1 MKATLAIKIHVFF
14 DWCAMRISYLLGCLF
29 FWSVGSTFAIAQ
41 EATKPASSI
50 GHDTMIVL
58 DASGSMWGQID
69 GEAKISIAK
78 TVVGDVL
85 VDWDR
90 DTGLG
95 LIAYGHRREGDCG
108 DIETI
113 VPVAKETAAAVSTKV
128 KSLNPKGKTPI
139 TESMRQAAKALN
151 YTESGATVI
160 LVSDGLETCNADPCA
175 LAKELEAEGIDFTA
189 HIIGFGLKE
198 EEFKALQCIATETG
212 GQYFTANTADEL
224 AGAFLTTVKA
234 AKAAGNLGL
243 QVYSAACEECDP
255 YKNVSFIWSVFQVD
269 DEDNKTGQ
277 AVATG
282 VTQGFLAN
290 VKPGRYFLE
299 GTLDHNSNIAAHKI
313 IEVYDDRAT
322 KVTLVVPAGRVGV
335 SAISNADG
343 PAIKSD
349 MLYRFLGLEDEEG
362 KRVEYA
368 VSASPTDSLWL
379 PTGEYLVEATHGK
392 AKVSD
397 NFVVAPDE
405 QTDLTLDMKVGYLK
419 VSARLSESEELLNGS
434 NIWVNQDESSASFN
448 NKIDY
453 VTHRKVA
460 TFILSEGDYIATS
473 ESGNARGAIQAS
485 VIAGETSEVTVTINA
500 GRANLKAGYV
510 EGEPVNGVGWEIRD
524 SDGKRVALGSN
535 QANFTLNEGAYTAIV
550 AKNYKTAG
558 RTDFVVNTGEVSEV
572 FFILPKLEE

>member
-1 MKATLAIKIHVFF
+1 
-14 DWCAMRISYLLGCLF
+14 MRVSYLLGCLF

-41 EATKPASSI
+41 EATKPAPSI

-58 DASGSMWGQID
+58 DASGSMWGQIE

-85 VDWDR
+85 MDWDR

-113 VPVAKETAAAVSTKV
+113 VPVAKETAATVSTKV

-151 YTESGATVI
+151 YTENGATVI

-224 AGAFLTTVKA
+224 AGAFQTTVKA
-234 AKAAGNLGL
+234 AKAAGSLGL

-282 VTQGFLAN
+282 VTQGFIAD

-299 GTLDHNSNIAAHKI
+299 GTLDHNANIATQKI
-313 IEVYDDRAT
+313 IEVNAERAT
-322 KVTLVVPAGRVGV
+322 KVTLVIPAGRVAI

-349 MLYRFLGLEDEEG
+349 MLYRFLGLEDEEA

-368 VSASPTDSLWL
+368 VSVSATDTLWL
-379 PTGEYLVEATHGK
+379 PTGDYLVEATHGK
-392 AKVSD
+392 VKVLD
-397 NFVVAPDE
+397 NFIVAPDE

-419 VSARLSESEELLNGS
+419 VSARLSENEELLNGS
-434 NIWVNQDESSASFN
+434 NIWINHDVASANYN

-453 VTHRKVA
+453 ITNKKVA

-473 ESGNARGAIQAS
+473 ESGNARGAAEAS
-485 VIAGETSEVTVTINA
+485 IKSGETTEVTVTIN
-500 GRANLKAGYV
+500 GGWANLKAGFV
-510 EGEPVNGVGWEIRD
+510 EGEPANGVLWEILD

-535 QANFTLNEGAYTAIV
+535 QARFTLNEGAYTAV
-550 AKNYKTAG
+550 VGKNYKTVG
-558 RTDFVVNTGEVSEV
+558 RQDFEVRAGEVSEV
-572 FFILPKLEE
+572 FFILPKPEE